1 MSWVLGVQ
9 ELSGAGTW
17 GVRTLGSKD
26 PGVQGSQGAGTWGAK
41 SLGVWGAGDAGTLEC
56 RDPGVQ
62 VPS

>member
-26 PGVQGSQGAGTWGAK
+26 PGVQGSQGAK